1 MGGQSTRAALRD
13 VPLAPLGVTLA
24 MQALATMA
32 LYSVPAVAPAM
43 ARDLGVPGE
52 LSGAFVACAY
62 GFGIFSALASP
73 GFVHRYGAVRA
84 IQVVMACTVMMLLAA
99 AGGSVVSLFLATL
112 LLGIGYGAAAPA
124 STHLLAPR
132 TPRVVFNMVM
142 SLRQIGVP
150 LGGVLAALILPP
162 VVVRWGW
169 QAGLLAEVPMVLA
182 MIALCEAVR
191 RQWDTGPPSSAPILG
206 RAMLTPF
213 RLLREDRRIRDLSI
227 SSFIYSGMSLCFVA
241 FTTVHLTRNAGFSL
255 VDAGRMLAIYQI
267 AGTVS
272 RPIWGWVAD
281 RFMTPSH
288 ALAVHGVGMALAAVL
303 AGQIGRGWPAVAVLA
318 LAIFAG
324 ITAGAYTGV
333 AYAEYAHLGGSR
345 RTEATGL
352 GTAMMFGGVLV
363 MPPIFAALVTAS
375 GGYAVP
381 FSTMAV
387 FCALAGGLLCRR
399 SPALPAQP

>member
-1 MGGQSTRAALRD
+1 
-13 VPLAPLGVTLA
+13 

-32 LYSVPAVAPAM
+32 LYSIPAVAPAM
-43 ARDLGVPGE
+43 ARDLDVPGE

-73 GFVHRYGAVRA
+73 GFVHRFGAVRA
-84 IQVVMACTVMMLLAA
+84 IQVVLVCTVMMLLASA
-99 AGGSVVSLFLATL
+99 AGSVVSLFIATV

-132 TPRVVFNMVM
+132 TPRLVFNMVM
-142 SLRQIGVP
+142 SVRQIGVP

-182 MIALCEAVR
+182 MIVLCETVR
-191 RQWDTGPPSSAPILG
+191 RRWDTGPPSSAPILG

-213 RLLREDRRIRDLSI
+213 RLLREDARIRDLSVV
-227 SSFIYSGMSLCFVA
+227 SFIYSGMSLCFVA
-241 FTTVHLTRNAGFSL
+241 FTTVHLTRNGGFSL
-255 VDAGRMLAIYQI
+255 VEAGRMLAVYQI
-267 AGTVS
+267 AGTIS

-281 RFMTPSH
+281 RYLTPSRTL
-288 ALAVHGVGMALAAVL
+288 ALHGFGMAVAAVL
-303 AGQIGRGWPAVAVLA
+303 AGQIGPDWPGLAVLA

-333 AYAEYAHLGGSR
+333 AYAEFAHLGGAR

-352 GTAMMFGGVLV
+352 GTALMFAGVLV
-363 MPPIFAALVTAS
+363 VPPVFAGLVAVS

-381 FSTMAV
+381 FMTIGVACAAV
-387 FCALAGGLLCRR
+387 AVLLCRVR
-399 SPALPAQP
+399 

>member
-1 MGGQSTRAALRD
+1 
-13 VPLAPLGVTLA
+13 VPLAPLCVTLA
-24 MQALATMA
+24 MQAQATMA

-73 GFVHRYGAVRA
+73 AFVHRFGAVRA
-84 IQVVMACTVMMLLAA
+84 IQVVMGCTTMMLLASA
-99 AGGSVVSLFLATL
+99 AGSVLSLFLATM

-132 TPRVVFNMVM
+132 TPRLVFNMVM
-142 SLRQIGVP
+142 SVRQIGVP

-162 VVVRWGW
+162 LAVRFGW
-169 QAGLLAEVPMVLA
+169 QAALLMEVPLVLA
-182 MIALCEAVR
+182 TIVLCEIPR
-191 RQWDTGPPSSAPILG
+191 RHWDDVVPSSRPILG
-206 RAMLTPF
+206 RDMLAPF
-213 RLLREDRRIRDLSI
+213 RLLREDRRIRALSAA
-227 SSFIYSGMSLCFVA
+227 SFVFSGMSLCFVA
-241 FTTVHLTRNAGFSL
+241 FTTVQLTTRAGFSL

-267 AGTVS
+267 AGTIS

-281 RFMTPSH
+281 RYLTPAH
-288 ALAVHGVGMALAAVL
+288 TLAVHGFGMAASALL
-303 AGQIGRGWPAVAVLA
+303 AGQIGDGWPGLAIFA

-324 ITAGAYTGV
+324 ITAGGYTGV
-333 AYAEYAHLGGSR
+333 AYAEYAHLGGAR

-352 GTAMMFGGVLV
+352 GTALMFAGVLV
-363 MPPIFAALVTAS
+363 MPPIFAALVALS

-381 FSTMAV
+381 FAVMAV
-387 FCALAGGLLCRR
+387 LTAAGATLLCR
-399 SPALPAQP
+399 S

>member
-1 MGGQSTRAALRD
+1 
-13 VPLAPLGVTLA
+13 

-43 ARDLGVPGE
+43 ARDLGVAGE

-73 GFVHRYGAVRA
+73 GFVHRFGAVRA
-84 IQVVMACTVMMLLAA
+84 IQVVLACTVMMLLASA
-99 AGGSVVSLFLATL
+99 MGSVLSLFIATM

-132 TPRVVFNMVM
+132 TPRLVFNMVM
-142 SLRQIGVP
+142 SVRQIGVP

-169 QAGLLAEVPMVLA
+169 QVGLLAEVPLVLA
-182 MIALCEAVR
+182 MIVLCEGVR
-191 RQWDTGPPSSAPILG
+191 RRWDTGPVSSAPILG
-206 RAMLTPF
+206 RAMLIPF
-213 RLLREDRRIRDLSI
+213 RLLREDRRIRNLSVA
-227 SSFIYSGMSLCFVA
+227 SFIYSGMSLCFVA
-241 FTTVHLTRNAGFSL
+241 FTTVHLTRNAGFNL
-255 VDAGRMLAIYQI
+255 VDAARMLAIYQI
-267 AGTVS
+267 AGTVT

-281 RFMTPSH
+281 RFLSPTGT
-288 ALAVHGVGMALAAVL
+288 LVLHGFGMALAAVI
-303 AGQIGRGWPAVAVLA
+303 AGQIGPGWPSVAVLA

-333 AYAEYAHLGGSR
+333 AYAEFAHLGGAR

-352 GTAMMFGGVLV
+352 GTALMFAGVLV
-363 MPPIFAALVTAS
+363 LPPVFAALVALS

-381 FSTMAV
+381 FTTMALC
-387 FCALAGGLLCRR
+387 CAAAATFLCRR
-399 SPALPAQP
+399 

>member
-1 MGGQSTRAALRD
+1 MWAALKD
-13 VPLAPLGVTLA
+13 VPLGPLAVTLA

-73 GFVHRYGAVRA
+73 GFVHRFGAVRA
-84 IQVVMACTVMMLLAA
+84 IQLVLACTVMMLLASA
-99 AGGSVVSLFLATL
+99 AGSVASLFIATM

-162 VVVRWGW
+162 IVVRWGW

-182 MIALCEAVR
+182 MIALCETVR
-191 RQWDTGPPSSAPILG
+191 RRWDDGPSSSAPILG

-213 RLLREDRRIRDLSI
+213 RLLWEDRRILRLSVA
-227 SSFIYSGMSLCFVA
+227 SFIYSGMSLCFVA
-241 FTTVHLTRNAGFSL
+241 FTTVHLTRNAGFTL
-255 VDAGRMLAIYQI
+255 VDAARMLAIYQI
-267 AGTVS
+267 SGTIS

-281 RFMTPSH
+281 RFLTPSH
-288 ALAVHGVGMALAAVL
+288 TLAVHGFGMAIAAAL
-303 AGQIGRGWPAVAVLA
+303 AGQIGHAWPGLAVLA

-352 GTAMMFGGVLV
+352 GTALMFGGVLV
-363 MPPIFAALVTAS
+363 MPPIFAALVALT
-375 GGYAVP
+375 GGYATP
-381 FSTMAV
+381 FASMALC
-387 FCALAGGLLCRR
+387 CALAAALLSRHETP
-399 SPALPAQP
+399 S

>member
-1 MGGQSTRAALRD
+1 MWTALRD
-13 VPLAPLGVTLA
+13 VPLGPLAVTLA

-73 GFVHRYGAVRA
+73 GFVHRFGAVRA
-84 IQVVMACTVMMLLAA
+84 IQLVLACTVMMLLASA
-99 AGGSVVSLFLATL
+99 AGSVASLFIATM

-162 VVVRWGW
+162 IVVRWGW

-182 MIALCEAVR
+182 MIALCETVR
-191 RQWDTGPPSSAPILG
+191 RRWDDTPSSSAPILG

-213 RLLREDRRIRDLSI
+213 RLLWEDRRILLLSVA
-227 SSFIYSGMSLCFVA
+227 SFIYSGMSLCFVA
-241 FTTVHLTRNAGFSL
+241 FTTVHLTRNAGFTL

-267 AGTVS
+267 AGTIS

-281 RFMTPSH
+281 RFLTPSQT
-288 ALAVHGVGMALAAVL
+288 LAVHGFGMAIAAAL
-303 AGQIGRGWPAVAVLA
+303 AGQIGHGWPGLAVLA

-352 GTAMMFGGVLV
+352 GTALMFGGVLV
-363 MPPIFAALVTAS
+363 MPPIFAALVALT

-381 FSTMAV
+381 FASMALC
-387 FCALAGGLLCRR
+387 CALAATLLSRHQTP
-399 SPALPAQP
+399 S